1 MKTFI
6 LTQTQFNDWDNFCL
20 DNGETMYKN
29 GDAYMNEY
37 DEDTKTFSVR
47 VSQTEQSGI
56 IKFLEKVLD
65 TF

>member
-1 MKTFI
+1 
-6 LTQTQFNDWDNFCL
+6 
-20 DNGETMYKN
+20 MYKN

-37 DEDTKTFSVR
+37 DEDTKTFIIHVPP
-47 VSQTEQSGI
+47 TEQSGI

>member
-1 MKTFI
+1 MQQFI
-6 LTQTQFNDWDNFCL
+6 LTQTQFNQWDNFCL

-29 GDAYMNEY
+29 GDAYMNGY